1 MKVYDF
7 TEPELAFY
15 QTFANF
21 DEQEQ
26 TLFDLRKRKIPL
38 EQCCEIM
45 HCEMSTIKKISQRVN
60 NKIIRLTNIKRM
72 KEWIEN
78 VYWEKLLSG

>member
-15 QTFANF
+15 QTFAN
-21 DEQEQ
+21 
-26 TLFDLRKRKIPL
+26 FDLRKRKIPL

>member
-15 QTFANF
+15 QEFANF

-26 TLFDLRKRKIPL
+26 ALFDLSKKKIPL

-45 HCEMSTIKKISQRVN
+45 HCEMSTVKKISQRVN

-78 VYWEKLLSG
+78 VYWKKVLK

>member
-15 QTFANF
+15 QEFANF

-26 TLFDLRKRKIPL
+26 ALFDLRKKKIPL

-45 HCEMSTIKKISQRVN
+45 HCEMSQLRKSA
-60 NKIIRLTNIKRM
+60 
-72 KEWIEN
+72 KE
-78 VYWEKLLSG
+78 